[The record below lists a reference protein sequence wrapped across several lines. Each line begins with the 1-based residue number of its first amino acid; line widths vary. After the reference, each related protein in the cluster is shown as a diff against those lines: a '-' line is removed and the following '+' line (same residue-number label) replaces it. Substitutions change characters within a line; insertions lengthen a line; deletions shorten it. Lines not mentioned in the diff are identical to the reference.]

1 MPTNTKPTSSTRS
14 ATARANGAKSHGPAT
29 PAGRARSSRN
39 ATRHGLS
46 ATKSLR
52 SLPVEPKGDRALRH
66 GLATRAAALPPM
78 SIVLGGESPADFQR
92 LLDSYLYEFAPTS
105 PIEVELVETM
115 ASARWRL
122 RRLANIETTLLT
134 NEMETSVSDLE
145 DFFEDVD
152 REPDVEDHLAYA
164 FKRLADG
171 ASLHLLNR
179 YEGTIGRSYARAFK
193 QLQQFQA
200 LRNRPQPNE
209 PKKSLQSSPV
219 EPIGDRVEPLGDRVR
234 RRSPIPATKT
244 NDKTSP
250 APRSLPVEPSA
261 TGPFLQTPPQPSQ
274 IRLESQQ
281 TPIPARQISAPPSQ
295 PATMQNST
303 CK

>member
-1 MPTNTKPTSSTRS
+1 MPTNPKPTSSTRS

-29 PAGRARSSRN
+29 PEGRARSSQN
-39 ATRHGLS
+39 
-46 ATKSLR
+46 
-52 SLPVEPKGDRALRH
+52 ALRH
-66 GLATRAAALPPM
+66 GLATRAAALPTM
-78 SIVLGGESPADFQR
+78 SIVLPEESPADFQR
-92 LLDSYLYEFAPTS
+92 LLNSYLDEFAPTS

-171 ASLHLLNR
+171 PGLHLLNR
-179 YEGTIGRSYARAFK
+179 YEGTINRSYAQAFK
-193 QLQQFQA
+193 QLHL
-200 LRNRPQPNE
+200 LRSLRIRVQPNE
-209 PKKSLQSSPV
+209 PKPASP
-219 EPIGDRVEPLGDRVR
+219 PLKTAATLR
-234 RRSPIPATKT
+234 PIPPNKID
-244 NDKTSP
+244 DKTLP
-250 APRSLPVEPSA
+250 APPPV
-261 TGPFLQTPPQPSQ
+261 LQTPPQPPK

-281 TPIPARQISAPPSQ
+281 IPLPALQKPALPKQR
-295 PATMQNST
+295 ATMVFPHV
-303 CK
+303 